1 MDKDKAMYKKVLNL
15 MLAFIRSKN
24 GVAAA
29 IRKEIFTNENVN
41 S

>member
-1 MDKDKAMYKKVLNL
+1 MDKDKAMYKKALDS
-15 MLAFIRSKN
+15 MKAFISKRN